1 MGVPP
6 QLNGMTNVKSQA
18 SLSKQYGGVHVG
30 GWVDYLPSSV
40 VPYIQLCRLSPPA
53 AFFIIFFPHFFGVVH
68 AASVQKSSIEEV
80 VRVSLILLGG
90 SFFCNN
96 ASHAW
101 NDLVDAPLD
110 KLVAR
115 TCTRPIPRGA
125 ITPRAAFIFTCV
137 QALAAASFLLF
148 LPSSISL
155 AAVPNIIGTTYYP
168 FAKRHT
174 HFPQVVLG
182 FCLTWGIMIGSAAM
196 GVSEPWTDKSTLSLF
211 LASILWVIIFDTV
224 YAHQDLEDDLRVGV
238 KSTAVL
244 LHNYAR
250 TFLVVLYLG
259 MSACLFACGYY
270 AGMGMAFFS
279 ITVGGCFLSVGAM
292 VIFVDLKDP
301 ASCWSWFSQGFWMT
315 GVAISGGLL
324 AEYISPASLRFW

>member
-1 MGVPP
+1 MGVPE
-6 QLNGMTNVKSQA
+6 QLNGTANGKSKD
-18 SLSKQYGGVHVG
+18 SLSKQYGGVHAG
-30 GWVDYLPSSV
+30 GWVDYLPSYF

-53 AFFIIFFPHFFGVVH
+53 AFFIIFFPHFFGVIH
-68 AASVQKSSIEEV
+68 AASVQKSSVEEV
-80 VRVSLILLGG
+80 LRVSLILLGG

-101 NDLVDAPLD
+101 NDLIDAPVD

-125 ITPRAAFIFTCV
+125 ISLTAAFIFTCI
-137 QALAAASFLLF
+137 QAAIAASFLLL
-148 LPSSISL
+148 LPSSIAL
-155 AAVPNIIGTTYYP
+155 AAVPNIFGTTYYP

-196 GVSEPWTDKSTLSLF
+196 GVPEPWADKSTLSLF
-211 LASILWVIIFDTV
+211 VASSLWVIIFDTV

-244 LHNYAR
+244 LQSYAR
-250 TFLVVLYLG
+250 LFLVVLFLG

-270 AGMGMAFFS
+270 SNMSMAFFS
-279 ITVGGCFLSVGAM
+279 VTVGGCFLSVGAM
-292 VIFVDLKDP
+292 VFFVDLKDP

-324 AEYISPASLRFW
+324 AEYVYAANGSLW

>member
-1 MGVPP
+1 MGVAQRP
-6 QLNGMTNVKSQA
+6 NGTANGKPKS
-18 SLSKQYGGVHVG
+18 SLSTQYGGVHAG
-30 GWVDYLPSSV
+30 GWVDYLPSSF

-68 AASVQKSSIEEV
+68 AASVRQSSIEDV
-80 VRVSLILLGG
+80 LRVSLILLGG

-101 NDLVDAPLD
+101 NDLIDAPVD

-115 TCTRPIPRGA
+115 TRTRPIPRGA
-125 ITPRAAFIFTCV
+125 ITPRAAFIFTCI
-137 QALAAASFLLF
+137 QAVAAASFLLF
-148 LPSSISL
+148 LPSGTSL
-155 AAVPNIIGTTYYP
+155 ATVPTIIGTTYYP
-168 FAKRHT
+168 YAKRHT

-182 FCLTWGIMIGSAAM
+182 FCLTWGIMIGSSAM
-196 GVSEPWTDKSTLSLF
+196 GVSEPWMDKSTLSL
-211 LASILWVIIFDTV
+211 LMASILWVIIFDTV
-224 YAHQDLEDDLRVGV
+224 YAHQDLEDDLKVGV

-244 LHNYAR
+244 LQNYAR
-250 TFLVVLYLG
+250 LFLVVLYLG

-270 AGMGMAFFS
+270 ANMSLAFFS
-279 ITVGGCFLSVGAM
+279 VTVGGCFFSVGAM
-292 VIFVDLKDP
+292 VFLVDLKDP

-324 AEYISPASLRFW
+324 AEYVSPLNGNFW